1 MSVVLPA
8 SSRCVYGCQNPKK
21 VARLLLVS
29 ALLWFICLP
38 AFSQTTQGTIQGAVQ
53 DQSGGVVAG
62 AAVTVIDV
70 ARGVSRTLMT
80 DSAGEYVATN
90 LTPGTYTVRAEAKGF
105 RTVEHNGVLV
115 EVGQNLRV
123 DLVVQPG
130 EQTQTITVTGEIP
143 SIDTTDATLGGT
155 VSNQSINALPL
166 NGRNFQRLI
175 QLRPGVVTPVGSG
188 TGAGQS
194 TNGRRTQN
202 DMLRL
207 EGIAGIAESTG
218 ANVLNTSYRSGDTSS
233 LVPIDAIQEFSS
245 QQNPKAE
252 YGFRDGSEVNVGV
265 KSGTNSIHGTAY
277 AFGRDAAATDSPN
290 YFPGNNPGGVT
301 PANMEQFGATAGGR
315 IIKDK
320 LFWFASFEGLRLTV
334 GDVNQLTM
342 PTSVAGAGNGN
353 SFVDTC
359 NSLNPTHAPLGNPA
373 NPINALSAQLAGLN
387 AQTCVVSPSS
397 STVEN
402 VFPSNPT
409 SSINFSPNLNSI
421 GPLNNGLLKIDYN
434 IGSRNHLDGMYYRSS
449 ATQTTNTIAQ
459 QSAPQWLATV
469 PQNAY
474 QYDGDWTFTP
484 SSTWVNDFRLGYVY
498 VKNTTFPGDIN
509 TPAGSPYP
517 AGYGMPTGVTNPD
530 YYGFPLL
537 TITGFNMQLGIGNR
551 TGTRGPEGDVDLVES
566 VSYLRGKHS
575 FKFGFE
581 YLDIVFDGT
590 SFSLAQGNVTFLSLA
605 NYLQGFP
612 NSWTILLGSSQANT
626 QNDRA
631 HWYGGFVQDDWRL
644 TPRVTLN
651 LGLRY
656 GYAGPPHEE
665 NNNLSTFNPNVT
677 GSTPAIEQVGPGL
690 PLSRMY
696 NGDYRDFDPR
706 VGVAW
711 DVRGNGKT
719 VVRAAGSVI
728 TNMNPVTTFSPSN
741 PLGANFPSIGVNT
754 SGTAINALTSVQ
766 PAGSCVPA
774 TSTTCTAF
782 NWSGNPMFPGNAA
795 ATINGVNY
803 TGFSCVPS
811 TGPFSSPLFGP
822 CPAIGVDPNFKQP
835 YSVQWN
841 LDIQR
846 AITNALTVDVAY
858 VGNHGFREELDE
870 DLNQPALGTGWALT
884 GANVA
889 TCLLPAHSCKPNAA
903 AEAAGG
909 QYSTQFPYIAN
920 IDWATNGQF
929 SNYDGLQV
937 TVQAR
942 GYHGL
947 SFLSGYTYS
956 HALGEGAGSSTQ
968 GGATLP
974 TDKNNLGLNYG
985 NLTIDLRHRFTFSP
999 TYNIPGMKSPA
1010 EMLQGWSLSAILVV
1024 QSGLAWNPSEKTT
1037 DWLGNGENAG
1047 GGNATAVTQ
1056 YWNYMGPKSAFSNAG
1071 PTPIPCYDGT
1081 TAKAGCISA
1090 VNTPASI
1097 AAACQSAAVAPYGG
1111 AGTTLGQLA
1120 LAALANNTC
1129 YAQGGG
1135 YLTPPAYGTVG
1146 DAGNGIFT
1154 GPVYRN
1160 VDFSVAKIWT
1170 LKERYSAQF
1179 RVEFFNL
1186 FNRADFN
1193 APGLDPSKGLN
1204 GGFGYA
1210 TSTPDTSN
1218 PVLGSG
1224 GPRHIQFGLK
1234 LNF

>member
-8 SSRCVYGCQNPKK
+8 SSRCSYVCQNPKK

-29 ALLWFICLP
+29 ALLWFVCLP

-53 DQSGGVVAG
+53 DQTGGLVAG
-62 AAVTVIDV
+62 ASVTVIDV

-105 RTVEHNGVLV
+105 RTVEHSGVLV

-301 PANMEQFGATAGGR
+301 PATMEQFGATAGGR

-359 NSLNPTHAPLGNPA
+359 LAMKTAGT
-373 NPINALSAQLAGLN
+373 PINPLSAQLAGLN
-387 AQTCVVSPSS
+387 TTTCVVSPSS

-402 VFPSNPT
+402 VFPNNPT

-434 IGSRNHLDGMYYRSS
+434 IGSRNHLNGMYYRSG

-498 VKNTTFPGDIN
+498 VKNTTFPGDLN

-537 TITGFNMQLGIGNR
+537 TINGFNMQLGIGNR

-590 SFSLAQGNVTFLSLA
+590 SFSLAQGNVTFLTLQ
-605 NYLQGFP
+605 NYLEGFP
-612 NSWTILLGSSQANT
+612 NSWTILLGSPQANT

-754 SGTAINALTSVQ
+754 ERH
-766 PAGSCVPA
+766 
-774 TSTTCTAF
+774 
-782 NWSGNPMFPGNAA
+782 GNQR
-795 ATINGVNY
+795 T
-803 TGFSCVPS
+803 
-811 TGPFSSPLFGP
+811 
-822 CPAIGVDPNFKQP
+822 
-835 YSVQWN
+835 N
-841 LDIQR
+841 LR
-846 AITNALTVDVAY
+846 
-858 VGNHGFREELDE
+858 
-870 DLNQPALGTGWALT
+870 
-884 GANVA
+884 
-889 TCLLPAHSCKPNAA
+889 
-903 AEAAGG
+903 
-909 QYSTQFPYIAN
+909 
-920 IDWATNGQF
+920 
-929 SNYDGLQV
+929 
-937 TVQAR
+937 
-942 GYHGL
+942 
-947 SFLSGYTYS
+947 
-956 HALGEGAGSSTQ
+956 
-968 GGATLP
+968 
-974 TDKNNLGLNYG
+974 
-985 NLTIDLRHRFTFSP
+985 
-999 TYNIPGMKSPA
+999 
-1010 EMLQGWSLSAILVV
+1010 
-1024 QSGLAWNPSEKTT
+1024 
-1037 DWLGNGENAG
+1037 
-1047 GGNATAVTQ
+1047 
-1056 YWNYMGPKSAFSNAG
+1056 
-1071 PTPIPCYDGT
+1071 
-1081 TAKAGCISA
+1081 
-1090 VNTPASI
+1090 
-1097 AAACQSAAVAPYGG
+1097 AACRELYEYDNYVRS
-1111 AGTTLGQLA
+1111 
-1120 LAALANNTC
+1120 
-1129 YAQGGG
+1129 
-1135 YLTPPAYGTVG
+1135 
-1146 DAGNGIFT
+1146 F
-1154 GPVYRN
+1154 
-1160 VDFSVAKIWT
+1160 
-1170 LKERYSAQF
+1170 
-1179 RVEFFNL
+1179 
-1186 FNRADFN
+1186 
-1193 APGLDPSKGLN
+1193 
-1204 GGFGYA
+1204 
-1210 TSTPDTSN
+1210 
-1218 PVLGSG
+1218 
-1224 GPRHIQFGLK
+1224 
-1234 LNF
+1234 